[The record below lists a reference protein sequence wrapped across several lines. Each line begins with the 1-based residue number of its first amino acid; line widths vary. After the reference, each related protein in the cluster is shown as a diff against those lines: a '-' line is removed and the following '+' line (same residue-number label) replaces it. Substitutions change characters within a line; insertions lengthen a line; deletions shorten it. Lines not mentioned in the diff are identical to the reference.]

1 MKTVSC
7 CNEYTNLIS
16 HFRRMVDT
24 VHEAIKT
31 AAEMRAEA
39 ERLAKAE
46 VEKELAILKQQKEKV
61 AIIQANVEKIAEKS

>member
-1 MKTVSC
+1 
-7 CNEYTNLIS
+7 
-16 HFRRMVDT
+16 MVDT

-46 VEKELAILKQQKEKV
+46 LEKELAILKQQKEKV